1 MRNIIQMSQENAKVS
16 KSCVDG
22 RTRSLIYYRTD
33 RTLVSA

>member
-1 MRNIIQMSQENAKVS
+1 MQKLASP
-16 KSCVDG
+16 SCVDG